1 MLFRILN
8 QVIHTETDGKSKYY
22 LLITEQIGKAK
33 NRLNFKPEVIS
44 LNLVGEESS

>member
-1 MLFRILN
+1 
-8 QVIHTETDGKSKYY
+8 